1 MTHNGHHMNENQS
14 RTIVN
19 YANELLRVLEAQ
31 TIAQNGNDV
40 LPSAA
45 LFIVTKGLILRMI
58 PHQQHQEPKAYLQAI
73 VDNIDKLIKTDDL
86 QFHMAAG
93 EIPHVN

>member
-1 MTHNGHHMNENQS
+1 MNHGHHMNENQS
-14 RTIVN
+14 KTIVN

-31 TIAQNGNDV
+31 TIAQNGVDV

-45 LFIVTKGLILRMI
+45 LLIVTKGLILRMI
-58 PHQQHQEPKAYLQAI
+58 PHQQHQEPKASLQAI
-73 VDNIDKLIKTDDL
+73 VDNIDKLIKADDL
-86 QFHMAAG
+86 EFHMPAG